1 MQCLHLAFV
10 REFIKEWNDHKIIKI
25 NVMYLSKENEWEV
38 ILFGS
43 FKIKEIKNGKYVILF
58 GNNKEEK

>member
-1 MQCLHLAFV
+1 
-10 REFIKEWNDHKIIKI
+10 
-25 NVMYLSKENEWEV
+25 MYLSKENEWEI

-43 FKIKEIKNGKYVILF
+43 FKIKEIRNGKYVILF